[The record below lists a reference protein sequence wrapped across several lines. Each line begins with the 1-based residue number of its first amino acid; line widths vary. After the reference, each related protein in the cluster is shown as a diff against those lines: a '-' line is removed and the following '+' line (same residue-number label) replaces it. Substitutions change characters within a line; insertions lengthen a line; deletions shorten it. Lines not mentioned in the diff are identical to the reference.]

1 MIRTFQQHRLRG
13 CQLLD
18 GLWDFVFDKSN
29 NGLSEEWYKNF
40 PSNHDRVPVP
50 ACWNNELG
58 KFDYEGVAWYRTWVT
73 LDESSHLR
81 LLFHAVMGH
90 ADVYWDGQHLGYHYG
105 GFTPFDFTI
114 PNVTAGVHELV
125 VRTDST
131 LGRNT
136 LPYHIVDWFHYG
148 GIIRPVEVQRLPDI
162 WIEGMRITYDMTGD
176 SSADIRVNLKLR
188 SLSTS
193 EAPIEVPVS
202 LYRNEEIF
210 HTETAYLSAKE
221 SKELIVEQTWSD
233 LERWEPGNPVLYMI
247 RAVAGQDDRTDR
259 IGFRTVEARNKKIL
273 LNGKELYLQGVNRHE
288 EHPEWGF
295 AFPNKLM
302 TKELDMILQM
312 GCNTVR
318 GSHYPQSEYWLD
330 LLDERGVLFWSE
342 IPIWGAAFPAKETD
356 DPLFVERAMTM
367 MDEMIERDFHHPSI
381 LFWSVHNEIDT
392 RSKEAYELSIKLTE
406 LVRSKDQSRLV
417 AYATMHP
424 MKDICLGL
432 FDVIGINYYGGWY
445 FGHVEFEEMLEIFH
459 ERCKE
464 FGAEDTPALMTEF
477 GGAGIFGDS
486 GWEPRL
492 FSEDYQAD
500 ILGKSLK
507 LFRADPKI
515 SGTYV
520 WQFAD
525 TRAQLQ
531 SHLPHFR
538 DRARSFNNKGLV
550 NEYRKPKL
558 AYRVVKGIYT
568 GHNDPYD
575 WGSTLK

>member
-1 MIRTFQQHRLRG
+1 MIRTFQQHRLRE

-18 GLWDFVFDKSN
+18 GLWDFVFDN
-29 NGLSEEWYKNF
+29 DNIGLSEEWHTNF

-58 KFDYEGVAWYRTWVT
+58 KYDYEGVAWYRTWITVE
-73 LDESSHLR
+73 DSSHLR

-90 ADVYWDGQHLGYHYG
+90 ADVYWNGQHLGYHYG
-105 GFTPFDFTI
+105 GFTPFDFVI

-131 LGRNT
+131 LEHNT

-148 GIIRPVEVQRLPDI
+148 GIIRPVELQRLPDV
-162 WIEGMRITYDMTGD
+162 WMEGMSITYDMTGD
-176 SSADIRVNLKLR
+176 SSSDVQILLKLQ
-188 SLSTS
+188 SLSDTP
-193 EAPIEVPVS
+193 AEVPVTI
-202 LYRNEEIF
+202 YRNNEICYSDS
-210 HTETAYLSAKE
+210 AYLPAKGNI
-221 SKELIVEQTWSD
+221 ELVVEQNWTD
-233 LERWEPGNPVLYMI
+233 LKRWETEDPVLYMI
-247 RAVAGQDDRTDR
+247 RAVVGKDDKTDR
-259 IGFRTVEARNKKIL
+259 IGFRTVETRNKKIL

-288 EHPEWGF
+288 EHPDWGF
-295 AFPNKLM
+295 SFPNKLM
-302 TKELDMILQM
+302 TKELDIILQM

-318 GSHYPQSEYWLD
+318 GSHYPQSEYWID
-330 LLDERGVLFWSE
+330 LLDEQGIIFWSE

-367 MDEMIERDFHHPSI
+367 MGEMIDRDLHHPSI

-392 RSKEAYELSIKLTE
+392 RSEQAYELSIKMTE
-406 LVRSKDQSRLV
+406 LVKSKDQSRLLT
-417 AYATMHP
+417 YATMHP
-424 MKDICLGL
+424 MTDICLGL

-445 FGHVEFEEMLEIFH
+445 FGHAEFKDMLEVFH

-464 FGAEDTPALMTEF
+464 YGAENTPVLMTEF
-477 GGAGIFGDS
+477 GGAGVYGDS

-500 ILGKSLK
+500 LLGKSLK
-507 LFRADPKI
+507 LFRSDPKI

-568 GHNDPYD
+568 NHNDPYD
-575 WGSTLK
+575 WGSTLS